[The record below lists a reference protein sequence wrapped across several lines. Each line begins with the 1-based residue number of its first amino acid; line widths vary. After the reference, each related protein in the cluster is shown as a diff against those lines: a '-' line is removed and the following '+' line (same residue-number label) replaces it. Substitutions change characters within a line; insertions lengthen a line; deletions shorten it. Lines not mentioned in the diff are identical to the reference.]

1 MELSGHIPFTGN
13 TSKPTTPQSAYG
25 CQLPLHR
32 GAVLSPRN
40 GHRLSESSRVGCTLE
55 KPPLCKGRCRAAAEG
70 LWNCPVISR
79 SRATSASLQPLSQPC
94 GCQLPLHRGA
104 VLSPR
109 NGHRLSESSR
119 VSRTLEKPPLCKGRC
134 RVAAEGLW
142 NCPVIS
148 RSRATSASLQPL
160 SQPMAV
166 SSPYTGEPFSAPEM
180 ATGYQKAAGLAAPLK
195 SLPCVRGGAAQRR
208 RGCKPCRISRLRA
221 I

>member
-1 MELSGHIPFTGN
+1 MWSLLYFPLTGN
-13 TSKPTTPQSAYG
+13 TSKSTTPQSAY
-25 CQLPLHR
+25 
-32 GAVLSPRN
+32 
-40 GHRLSESSRVGCTLE
+40 
-55 KPPLCKGRCRAAAEG
+55 
-70 LWNCPVISR
+70 
-79 SRATSASLQPLSQPC
+79 

-166 SSPYTGEPFSAPEM
+166 SSPYTGEPFSARQ
-180 ATGYQKAAGLAAPLK
+180 TGKKSCPHLLAVTGGGFGVSFWCEEESCSRVTVAAPFPVLNRIPNTCEK
-195 SLPCVRGGAAQRR
+195 SIMFL
-208 RGCKPCRISRLRA
+208 
-221 I
+221 